1 MSVRPPKASIS
12 LRENGIIKI
21 GSHYISL
28 IGAAVSSDNIN
39 NNAFEEDGLFHVL
52 HPLLSCVRL

>member
-12 LRENGIIKI
+12 LRENDIKI
-21 GSHYISL
+21 GSYYISL

-52 HPLLSCVRL
+52 HLLLSCVRL